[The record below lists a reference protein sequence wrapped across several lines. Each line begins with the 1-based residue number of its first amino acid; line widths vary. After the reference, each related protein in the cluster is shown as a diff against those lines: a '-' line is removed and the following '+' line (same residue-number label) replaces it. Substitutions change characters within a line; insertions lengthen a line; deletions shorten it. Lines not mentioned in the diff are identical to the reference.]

1 MMRLIT
7 VRGTIKIPMDLNFHE
22 DLKRAEEIRGSSD
35 RIFGLVFASVLT
47 VLSLVPLRAGGHVRV
62 SALGLAG
69 VFLVVTLL
77 RPALLHPLNRAWTML
92 GLLLGRVVNP
102 LVTTVLFFL
111 VFTPA
116 GLISRLR
123 GKDPLRLKPRRETD
137 TYWIIRHPP
146 GPQSD
151 TMSKQF

>member
-1 MMRLIT
+1 MMRLLI
-7 VRGTIKIPMDLNFHE
+7 VRSTATIPKDLNFHE
-22 DLKRAEEIRGSSD
+22 DLKRAEKIRGSSD
-35 RIFGLVFASVLT
+35 RNFGLVFASVLT
-47 VLSLVPLRAGGHVRV
+47 VLGLVPIRAGGHVRV
-62 SALGLAG
+62 PALGLAAI
-69 VFLVVTLL
+69 FLVVTLL
-77 RPALLHPLNRAWTML
+77 RPALLHPLNRAWTIL

-123 GKDPLRLKPRRETD
+123 GKDPLRLKPRLDTD